1 MLSTGQCSCI
11 YTREKIYS
19 RTSTNGH
26 LSTTVTFYVPA
37 NKKSI
42 PWLLFKAFHNSHF
55 STTATA
61 TKAWPQVPKKHLDN
75 GQYSQLLMKKPR
87 MVTKFDSYG
96 TLMINRGIG
105 ILIVLHL
112 HCSSKYKLS
121 TILIANVVNLAR
133 FVSFKFW
140 FKTLFTFFMYFI
152 SLYIIIY
159 DQAIIIG
166 YSKYDY
172 NSFKLFLCSWLA
184 TITRIIHHNQLL
196 LTKFGRILPY
206 WTDNV
211 KSAAKLQII

>member
-1 MLSTGQCSCI
+1 M
-11 YTREKIYS
+11 
-19 RTSTNGH
+19 
-26 LSTTVTFYVPA
+26 
-37 NKKSI
+37 
-42 PWLLFKAFHNSHF
+42 FKAFHNSHL
-55 STTATA
+55 STTAAA
-61 TKAWPQVPKKHLDN
+61 TKAWPQLPKKHLDN
-75 GQYSQLLMKKPR
+75 GQYSQLLMKKWR

-96 TLMINRGIG
+96 PLIINRGIG

-121 TILIANVVNLAR
+121 TILIANVVNLGR

-159 DQAIIIG
+159 DQTIIIG

-184 TITRIIHHNQLL
+184 KITHIIHHNQLL

-211 KSAAKLQII
+211 KSAAKLQIIEPLTEKTWGRGCVSLVMIPNKAERLTRFTRKK